1 MKKVLFLIHDLGG
14 GGAEKVLVS
23 LVNNMDSSKFDITV
37 NDNTTAADVDGW
49 DSLRH
54 ITLLAAIED
63 EFDIE
68 FSMGATV
75 KMKNVGE
82 MVDYIE
88 DEV

>member
-1 MKKVLFLIHDLGG
+1 MSREEIYERLNEVFQDVFGDDG
-14 GGAEKVLVS
+14 
-23 LVNNMDSSKFDITV
+23 ITV
-37 NDNTTAADVDGW
+37 TDQTTAADIDGW

-68 FSMGATV
+68 FSMAVTV

-88 DEV
+88 EEA

>member
-1 MKKVLFLIHDLGG
+1 
-14 GGAEKVLVS
+14 
-23 LVNNMDSSKFDITV
+23 MDREEIFERLNEVFRDVFGDDDITV
-37 NDNTTAADVDGW
+37 NDETTAADIEGW

-82 MVDYIE
+82 MADYIE
-88 DEV
+88 EEL

>member
-1 MKKVLFLIHDLGG
+1 MSRDEIFTRLNEVFQDVFG
-14 GGAEKVLVS
+14 
-23 LVNNMDSSKFDITV
+23 DDDITV
-37 NDNTTAADVDGW
+37 TDETTAADVEGW

-54 ITLLAAIED
+54 ITLLAAVED

-68 FSMGATV
+68 FSLGQTV

-88 DEV
+88 EEA

>member
-1 MKKVLFLIHDLGG
+1 MSREDIY
-14 GGAEKVLVS
+14 EKINEVFQDVFG
-23 LVNNMDSSKFDITV
+23 DDTIKV
-37 NDNTTAADVDGW
+37 NDITTAADVDGW

-68 FSMGATV
+68 FSMNATV
-75 KMKNVGE
+75 RMKNVGE
-82 MVDYIE
+82 MVDYIL

>member
-1 MKKVLFLIHDLGG
+1 MNREEIYERLNEVFAD
-14 GGAEKVLVS
+14 VFDD
-23 LVNNMDSSKFDITV
+23 DSIILSDE
-37 NDNTTAADVDGW
+37 TTAADIDGW

-63 EFDIE
+63 EFEIE
-68 FSMGATV
+68 FTMGATV

>member
-1 MKKVLFLIHDLGG
+1 MSRDEIFTRLNKVFQDVFG
-14 GGAEKVLVS
+14 
-23 LVNNMDSSKFDITV
+23 DDDITV
-37 NDNTTAADVDGW
+37 TDETTAADVEGW

-54 ITLLAAIED
+54 ITLLAAVED

-68 FSMGATV
+68 FSMGQTV

-88 DEV
+88 EEA

>member
-1 MKKVLFLIHDLGG
+1 MSREEIFERLNEVFRDVFGDDEI
-14 GGAEKVLVS
+14 V
-23 LVNNMDSSKFDITV
+23 V
-37 NDNTTAADVDGW
+37 NDDTTAADVDGW

-63 EFDIE
+63 EFDVE
-68 FSMGATV
+68 FSMGQTV

-88 DEV
+88 AEA

>member
-1 MKKVLFLIHDLGG
+1 MSREEIFERLNEVFQDVFG
-14 GGAEKVLVS
+14 
-23 LVNNMDSSKFDITV
+23 DDDITV
-37 NDNTTAADVDGW
+37 NDDTTAKDIDGW

-68 FSMGATV
+68 FSMGQTV

>member
-1 MKKVLFLIHDLGG
+1 MSREEIYERLNEVFQDVFG
-14 GGAEKVLVS
+14 
-23 LVNNMDSSKFDITV
+23 DDDISV
-37 NDNTTAADVDGW
+37 NDATTAADVDGW

-88 DEV
+88 DEI

>member
-1 MKKVLFLIHDLGG
+1 MSRDEIFTRLNEVFQDVFG
-14 GGAEKVLVS
+14 
-23 LVNNMDSSKFDITV
+23 DDDITV
-37 NDNTTAADVDGW
+37 TDETTAADVEGW

-54 ITLLAAIED
+54 ITLLAAVED

-68 FSMGATV
+68 FSMGQTL

-88 DEV
+88 EEA

>member
-1 MKKVLFLIHDLGG
+1 MSRDEIFTRLNEVFQDVFG
-14 GGAEKVLVS
+14 
-23 LVNNMDSSKFDITV
+23 DDDITV
-37 NDNTTAADVDGW
+37 TDETTAADVKGW

-54 ITLLAAIED
+54 ITLLAAVED

-68 FSMGATV
+68 ISMGQTV

-88 DEV
+88 EEA

>member
-1 MKKVLFLIHDLGG
+1 MSREEIYERLNEVFQDVFGDDG
-14 GGAEKVLVS
+14 
-23 LVNNMDSSKFDITV
+23 ITV
-37 NDNTTAADVDGW
+37 TDQTTAADIDGW

-68 FSMGATV
+68 FSMAATV

-82 MVDYIE
+82 MVNYIE
-88 DEV
+88 EEA

>member
-1 MKKVLFLIHDLGG
+1 
-14 GGAEKVLVS
+14 
-23 LVNNMDSSKFDITV
+23 MDRKEIYERLNEVFRDVFGDDGISV
-37 NDNTTAADVDGW
+37 NDGTTAADIEGW

-54 ITLLAAIED
+54 ITLLAAVED

-68 FSMGATV
+68 FSMGQTV

-88 DEV
+88 EEA

>member
-1 MKKVLFLIHDLGG
+1 MCREEIYERLNEVFKDVFGD
-14 GGAEKVLVS
+14 
-23 LVNNMDSSKFDITV
+23 DTITV
-37 NDNTTAADVDGW
+37 NDETTAAEIDGW

-68 FSMGATV
+68 FSMGQTV

-88 DEV
+88 DET

>member
-1 MKKVLFLIHDLGG
+1 MSREEIYERLNEVFQDVFG
-14 GGAEKVLVS
+14 
-23 LVNNMDSSKFDITV
+23 DDDITV
-37 NDNTTAADVDGW
+37 NDNTTAADVDSW

>member
-1 MKKVLFLIHDLGG
+1 M
-14 GGAEKVLVS
+14 
-23 LVNNMDSSKFDITV
+23 SKDEIFTRLNEVFQDVFGDDDITV
-37 NDNTTAADVDGW
+37 TDETTAADVEGW

-54 ITLLAAIED
+54 ITLLAAVED

-68 FSMGATV
+68 FSMGQTV

-88 DEV
+88 EEA

>member
-1 MKKVLFLIHDLGG
+1 MTREEIFKRLNSVFQDVFGDDTL
-14 GGAEKVLVS
+14 
-23 LVNNMDSSKFDITV
+23 TV
-37 NDNTTAADVDGW
+37 NDSTTANDVEGW

-54 ITLLAAIED
+54 ISLLAAIED

-68 FSMGATV
+68 FSMGQTV

-88 DEV
+88 EEA

>member
-1 MKKVLFLIHDLGG
+1 MSREEIYDRLNEVFQDVFG
-14 GGAEKVLVS
+14 
-23 LVNNMDSSKFDITV
+23 DDDITV

>member
-1 MKKVLFLIHDLGG
+1 MNREEIYERLNEVFAGVFDD
-14 GGAEKVLVS
+14 
-23 LVNNMDSSKFDITV
+23 DSIILSDE
-37 NDNTTAADVDGW
+37 TTAADIDGW

-63 EFDIE
+63 EFEIE
-68 FSMGATV
+68 FTMGATV